1 MRNNR
6 LLPLVD
12 KNRLPVRVAGLYIP
26 VAGVNPPAGFSSL
39 TNIAGSRDISD
50 MRYFYARNS
59 SCDRIMAGRDGEALA
74 PAGSYVAG
82 LLTLLRLA
90 TPFSSVVARLLTS
103 NIGASNM
110 AISTRLQGRTSSHLN
125 PVNSPLFVWRFFSG
139 QNATYRTVTATSER
153 EARLQLPAVRLVF
166 VARIRTEG
174 VNHA

>member
-1 MRNNR
+1 MC
-6 LLPLVD
+6 
-12 KNRLPVRVAGLYIP
+12 KNRLPVSTSGRYISC
-26 VAGVNPPAGFSSL
+26 VIHMMTGFSSL

-90 TPFSSVVARLLTS
+90 TPFSSVVARLLIS

-110 AISTRLQGRTSSHLN
+110 AISARLQGRTSSHLN
-125 PVNSPLFVWRFFSG
+125 LSRNSAQG
-139 QNATYRTVTATSER
+139 
-153 EARLQLPAVRLVF
+153 VRHV
-166 VARIRTEG
+166 
-174 VNHA
+174 

>member
-1 MRNNR
+1 MCKKT
-6 LLPLVD
+6 LPALII
-12 KNRLPVRVAGLYIP
+12 GLYIP
-26 VAGVNPPAGFSSL
+26 AAGVNPPAGFSSL

-90 TPFSSVVARLLTS
+90 TPFSSVVARLLIS

-110 AISTRLQGRTSSHLN
+110 AISARLQGRTSSHLN
-125 PVNSPLFVWRFFSG
+125 LSRNSAQG
-139 QNATYRTVTATSER
+139 
-153 EARLQLPAVRLVF
+153 VRHV
-166 VARIRTEG
+166 
-174 VNHA
+174 